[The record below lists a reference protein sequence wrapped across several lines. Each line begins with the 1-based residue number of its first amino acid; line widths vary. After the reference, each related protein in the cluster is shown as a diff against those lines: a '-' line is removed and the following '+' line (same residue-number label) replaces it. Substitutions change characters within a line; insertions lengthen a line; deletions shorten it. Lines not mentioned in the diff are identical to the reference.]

1 MTDAPTTSSVHAVAL
16 VIGEAGVLIEGLS
29 GSGKSALALACIAA
43 GRAQGRFAAL
53 VSDDR
58 VRLAALGGRLSA
70 SGYTAIAGRV
80 ERRGL
85 RIETAPF
92 CPQAVLR
99 LVVKMVSGPE
109 AAAVARLPW
118 EEAPV
123 VTRILGVT
131 LPLLPLDSAR
141 DRDDQVAMVLSA
153 VKIASPQNAA

>member
-1 MTDAPTTSSVHAVAL
+1 MDAPAPSSVHAVAL
-16 VIGEAGVLIEGLS
+16 VIGEAGVLIEGAS

-43 GRAQGRFAAL
+43 AEAQGLYAAL

-58 VRLAALGGRLSA
+58 VRLAAMGGRVIASA
-70 SGYTAIAGRV
+70 HPAIAGRV

-85 RIETAPF
+85 RIEPAPL

-99 LVVKMVSGPE
+99 LVVHMVSRPE
-109 AAAVARLPW
+109 AAGMARLPW

-123 VTRILGVT
+123 VTRMLGVS

-141 DRDDQVAMVLSA
+141 DRGDQVAMVMA
-153 VKIASPQNAA
+153 TVKIAAPQNAA

>member
-1 MTDAPTTSSVHAVAL
+1 MLFRS
-16 VIGEAGVLIEGLS
+16 
-29 GSGKSALALACIAA
+29 
-43 GRAQGRFAAL
+43 
-53 VSDDR
+53 
-58 VRLAALGGRLSA
+58 
-70 SGYTAIAGRV
+70 AGRV

-85 RIETAPF
+85 RIEPASF
-92 CPQAVLR
+92 CRKAVLR

-141 DRDDQVAMVLSA
+141 DRGDQVAMVIAA
-153 VKIASPQNAA
+153 VKIAAPQNAA